1 MYEIMKLA
9 TFLEE
14 NGIGVKGETIFIGRF
29 EDEQEGIMLS
39 QEAGFTSENIVGSNL
54 STFDQDV
61 ITIRVVFN
69 ENYIDTQNKANDI
82 YKLFRENNVA
92 REIGI
97 INSTI
102 SQPILVERVKG
113 KLYKFNLIL
122 DITYKV

>member
-9 TFLEE
+9 TFLED